1 MSALQQALQAPPSD
15 CFSGCVSMLP
25 VLWDQPWGDTTSAGS
40 QTACF
45 MMKAGSRAPC
55 VSIAHHLGKDH
66 ARCWLGKLCW
76 RMLYMASNFLS
87 MIELYMQIT
96 HMVLQQ
102 RLPDTLLMHMSMTH
116 FAVLGT
122 ADTAI
127 AIAFSN
133 EFDPLHPQSG
143 PTFCCQ
149 HICSSTRFRFLA
161 CIVHGGPFL
170 CRRACLWVR

>member
-1 MSALQQALQAPPSD
+1 VNAIVSCCAGNPNQSAALCGKPAGLRDYTSMAMSALQQALQAPPSD

-76 RMLYMASNFLS
+76 RMSYMASNFLS
-87 MIELYMQIT
+87 VIELYSGRQKSVSKT
-96 HMVLQQ
+96 SPCLAQQ
-102 RLPDTLLMHMSMTH
+102 FVCD
-116 FAVLGT
+116 
-122 ADTAI
+122 D
-127 AIAFSN
+127 
-133 EFDPLHPQSG
+133 
-143 PTFCCQ
+143 
-149 HICSSTRFRFLA
+149 SST
-161 CIVHGGPFL
+161 
-170 CRRACLWVR
+170 